1 MNGSRREMQTV
12 LWGVLPTLLG
22 FALAQL
28 VNVVA
33 LLFRCYTKP
42 RLRIRTVGQDHVLLD
57 YPEELA
63 SRDIARKIIY
73 GFQVD
78 NYGLSVACGVRAF
91 LSKTEIRDKSDSE
104 FRQFSSHTS
113 TLPWHG
119 SGSDEYPAVLVPG
132 GSMTVRMADW
142 REDLFCVVPAHGMAE
157 LYEEICGG
165 VAQFRFTVSVVE
177 DSGEHASGK
186 FTIDNPSVRRARDDV
201 ASSGS
206 ISEADKSDVG
216 ASSS

>member
-28 VNVVA
+28 VNVIA

-63 SRDIARKIIY
+63 SRDIVRKIIY
-73 GFQVD
+73 GFQV
-78 NYGLSVACGVRAF
+78 NYGRSVAHGVRAF
-91 LSKTEIRDKSDSE
+91 IAKAEIRDKSDSE

-119 SGSDEYPAVLVPG
+119 SGSDENPAVLIPG
-132 GSMTVRMADW
+132 GSMTVRMTDW
-142 REDLFCVVPAHGMAE
+142 REDLFCVVPANSIAE

-165 VAQFRFTVSVVE
+165 VVQFRFTVAVVE
-177 DSGEHASGK
+177 DSGEHASGE
-186 FTIDNPSVRRARDDV
+186 FTINNPSVRRA
-201 ASSGS
+201 
-206 ISEADKSDVG
+206 
-216 ASSS
+216 